1 VEAAKRIVA
10 AVSERHPDATHV
22 CYAWRVGEPV
32 EERAADAGEPSGT
45 AGGPILGALR
55 GAGLDDVVATV
66 VRWYGGVN
74 LGRGG
79 LVRAYGGA
87 VREALTGLRVRV
99 ETARRT
105 IAVSCP
111 HERVGA
117 VKRLLR
123 PGRVELVDER
133 YGEAARLE
141 LAVRLDEIEPL
152 LQALRAA
159 GVELEPPGG

>member
-1 VEAAKRIVA
+1 
-10 AVSERHPDATHV
+10 
-22 CYAWRVGEPV
+22 
-32 EERAADAGEPSGT
+32 
-45 AGGPILGALR
+45 
-55 GAGLDDVVATV
+55 VATV

-87 VREALTGLRVRV
+87 VREALAAIEVRS
-99 ETARRT
+99 ETPRRT
-105 IAVSCP
+105 IAVACP

-123 PGRVELVDER
+123 PGRIELVSER

-141 LAVRLDEIEPL
+141 LAARLDEVEAL
-152 LQALRAA
+152 VETLRAA
-159 GVELEPPGG
+159 GVEVEPFPD